1 MKRPA
6 MHPDHEAA
14 RRMAE
19 DDDRLRLENDLETR
33 RRHSPEPY
41 GEVVRE
47 SPDERHER
55 HVGAIASVLSLRLAF
70 LSPETAQ
77 ELADECLDALEAG
90 Y

>member
-6 MHPDHEAA
+6 MHPDHQAA
-14 RRMAE
+14 LHRAE

-33 RRHSPEPY
+33 TRHTPAPY

-47 SPDERHER
+47 SPSERHER

-70 LSPETAQ
+70 LSPETAH
-77 ELADECLDALEAG
+77 ELADECLDALETG
-90 Y
+90 F